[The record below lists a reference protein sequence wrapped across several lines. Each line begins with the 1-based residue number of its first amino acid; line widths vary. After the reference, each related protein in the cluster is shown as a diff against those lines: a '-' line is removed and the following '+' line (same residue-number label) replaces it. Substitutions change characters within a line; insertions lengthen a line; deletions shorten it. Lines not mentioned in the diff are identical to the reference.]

1 MGYTHFD
8 GLSVINKDATMA
20 SGLATGA
27 KDAEVPIV
35 FNTATSSEVVAAGTL
50 AIPITKRL
58 VTKSTGGAE
67 ALTLA
72 NGTAGQKLTIYI
84 TAGVG
89 TGSLTPA
96 TSLNFGTVLFI
107 AAWDTGDFEYV
118 DDTVG
123 WIITGAAG
131 VLAPPVISAA

>member
-8 GLSVINKDATMA
+8 AVSCKNGTFAI
-20 SGLATGA
+20 GA
-27 KDAEVPIV
+27 KGSEVALV
-35 FNTATSSEVVAAGTL
+35 ANNLTSSVVVAAADL
-50 AIPITKRL
+50 VIPVTKRL
-58 VTKSTGGAE
+58 VTKSTGGVE

-72 NGTAGQKLTIYI
+72 NGTAGQKLTVYI
-84 TAGVG
+84 TAAVG
-89 TGSLTPA
+89 NGTLTPA
-96 TSLNFGTVLFI
+96 TSLNFGTVVFI
-107 AAWDTGDFEYV
+107 AAGDTASFEYV

>member
-1 MGYTHFD
+1 MGYTHY
-8 GLSVINKDATMA
+8 DAVSCKNGTFA
-20 SGLATGA
+20 HGA
-27 KDAEVPIV
+27 KGSEVPIIL
-35 FNTATSSEVVAAGTL
+35 NDLTSSQVVAAGTL
-50 AIPITKRL
+50 AIPVTTRL
-58 VTKSTGGAE
+58 VTKSTGGVE

-84 TAGVG
+84 TAAVG
-89 TGSLTPA
+89 DGTLTPA
-96 TSLNFGTVLFI
+96 TSLNFGTVVFT
-107 AAWDTGDFEYV
+107 AAGDTASFEYV